1 MGRRRSRSSSSR
13 RTSHRSGG
21 IHQRTGA
28 FSRRSTGLTRRP
40 FGHSRR
46 TGFFFGARSRSLWT
60 RPSHSIS
67 KRSSSFTFSRR
78 RTEKV
83 HQPGAYHGCVSQV
96 PDHMGLAILA
106 TVLCC
111 WPLGIVAI
119 LRAQEAR
126 RASDRGDL
134 PSALMLSAQAKRYSL
149 WAVACGCILVAVT
162 IVIVVVVIT
171 SNSYY
176 Y

>member
-1 MGRRRSRSSSSR
+1 MSEKEGSLPQGAPPSYQQSQGYGPTPGGTPGVPSYAAVGQSGYNTPYN
-13 RTSHRSGG
+13 TSYGQQV
-21 IHQRTGA
+21 I
-28 FSRRSTGLTRRP
+28 
-40 FGHSRR
+40 
-46 TGFFFGARSRSLWT
+46 
-60 RPSHSIS
+60 
-67 KRSSSFTFSRR
+67 
-78 RTEKV
+78 V
-83 HQPGAYHGCVSQV
+83 HQPGVYHGCVNQV

-149 WAVACGCILVAVT
+149 WAVACGCILVAVA